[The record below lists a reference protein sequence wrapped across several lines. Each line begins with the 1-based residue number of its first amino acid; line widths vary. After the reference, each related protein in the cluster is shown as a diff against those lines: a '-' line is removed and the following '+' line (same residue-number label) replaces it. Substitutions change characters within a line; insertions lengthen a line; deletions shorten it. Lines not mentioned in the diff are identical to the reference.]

1 VETRRPIPIQCKP
14 DEEVTSLEVR
24 YKPFGD
30 DTWKTL
36 KMERKGKSFR
46 AQIPCDATQTA
57 GTLKFYVQGKD
68 PKGEPIV
75 NWGTKSQP
83 NAIQL
88 AEESAQEPPSF
99 DDVDAPARCPVKE
112 ICPPDFPGCD
122 SGKATGGTV
131 DWGGSCGNS
140 TECKTGLLCIDGT
153 CETAPSCSTTSDCP
167 AGTCIDG
174 KCAVTP
180 GEGPASGP
188 PKKLWFGLHV
198 AQDIAFVGG
207 ERICMPDSTAQDF
220 SCYLSGTTDIPYDT
234 VFFKTTDV
242 GNVPTGTVAAT
253 TRVLLSFD
261 YAVTP
266 NILAG
271 VRLGYAFRGGPPAN
285 MVAPPDENPPGV
297 YNPTVPTNPGTKFL
311 PFHAELRG
319 SYWFGK
325 SGFRP
330 GFRPYVHLGGGL
342 AQVDAKVVVNV
353 DDKDTENSG
362 GQTTADAWKKL
373 GQGFITGGG
382 GVGYFFTNKLGVQA
396 NFNVMYMLGASGIVL
411 QPSLGMMMGF

>member
-1 VETRRPIPIQCKP
+1 
-14 DEEVTSLEVR
+14 
-24 YKPFGD
+24 
-30 DTWKTL
+30 
-36 KMERKGKSFR
+36 MERKGKSFR

-75 NWGTKSQP
+75 SWGTKNAP

-99 DDVDAPARCPVKE
+99 DDADAPARCAVKE

-122 SGKATGGTV
+122 SGKAAGGTV

-153 CETAPSCSTTSDCP
+153 CETAPSCTTTSDCP

-174 KCAVTP
+174 KCAVNP
-180 GEGPASGP
+180 GDGPAAGP
-188 PKKLWFGLHV
+188 SKKMWVGLHI

-207 ERICMPDSTAQDF
+207 ENICMPASANPPPAPDF
-220 SCYLSGTTDIPYDT
+220 SCYLPGSSDVPYDT
-234 VFFKTTDV
+234 SVFQPEAV

-261 YAVTP
+261 YAITP

-271 VRLGYAFRGGPPAN
+271 VRLGYAFRGGPPAG
-285 MVAPPDENPPGV
+285 MVAPPMREVVGDDV
-297 YNPTVPTNPGTKFL
+297 FYNPTTPTVPGTKFL
-311 PFHAELRG
+311 PFHAEVRG

-325 SGFRP
+325 NGFRP

-353 DDKDTENSG
+353 IDIDGEAS
-362 GQTTADAWKKL
+362 ADAWKKL
-373 GQGFITGGG
+373 GQGFITAGG
-382 GVGYFFTNKLGVQA
+382 GVGYFFTNKLGMQA
-396 NFNVMYMLGASGIVL
+396 NLNVMYMLGASGIVL